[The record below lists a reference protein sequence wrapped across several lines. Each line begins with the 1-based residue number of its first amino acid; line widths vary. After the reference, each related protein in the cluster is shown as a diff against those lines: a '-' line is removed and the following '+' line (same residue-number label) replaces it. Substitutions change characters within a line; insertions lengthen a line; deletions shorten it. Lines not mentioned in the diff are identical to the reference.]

1 MVRKRTIAFAITLT
15 MPILVSLGL
24 IAKDPQRPNVVIL
37 LADDLGSSDVGSY
50 GGPVQT
56 PAIDSLAAGGTR
68 FKTFY
73 SGCAVCSPSRATL
86 MTGRQHIRTGVY
98 NWIYDQT
105 QKSHL
110 REREVTIA
118 EILKDAGYATAHVG
132 KWHLGLPF
140 EGHSNYKPTPADHG
154 FDYWFATPNNAEPSH
169 HNPINFIRNGK
180 AIGAIKG
187 YACKIDADEAID
199 WL

>member
-15 MPILVSLGL
+15 MPLLVSLGL

-56 PAIDSLAAGGTR
+56 PAIDSLAAGGAR

-86 MTGRQHIRTGVY
+86 MTRRQHIRTGVY

-118 EILKDAGYATAHVG
+118 EILKNAGYATAHVG
-132 KWHLGLPF
+132 SRGCSV
-140 EGHSNYKPTPADHG
+140 G
-154 FDYWFATPNNAEPSH
+154 
-169 HNPINFIRNGK
+169 
-180 AIGAIKG
+180 
-187 YACKIDADEAID
+187 
-199 WL
+199 